1 MSSKEPTG
9 GQTMLS
15 AMMGTYPKTALLKD
29 ATVASPLLRL
39 EFADVDTAQK
49 AFKDV
54 VRRDK
59 YDVAELAIVTFLQA
73 FDAGKGYVLLPYAM
87 NGHFHHKSIVVRD
100 DSALGPQGLAG
111 KKVAMRAYSQT
122 TPTWVRGILTDDFGV
137 RLPDVHWLSQEEA
150 HVEGYHEPD
159 WVARMQSD
167 RSLERMLRD
176 GDVDAII
183 AGGGLSGEPGLRTLI
198 ADPKAAARDWHQRTG
213 AVAINHVVTIR
224 REIAE
229 SKPALV
235 RELYRMLLAANEAT
249 AGRVHAEGPDLQPS
263 GFDKLG
269 PSLETII
276 RYAHEQK
283 LISRRFA
290 VEELYGGVLRALQ

>member
-1 MSSKEPTG
+1 MN
-9 GQTMLS
+9 LS
-15 AMMGTYPKTALLKD
+15 TMMGTYPKTALLKD
-29 ATVASPLLRL
+29 ATIKSPLLQL

-54 VRRDK
+54 VRREK

-73 FDAGKGYVLLPYAM
+73 VDAGKGYVLLPYAM
-87 NGHFHHKSIVVRD
+87 NGHFHHKSILVRE
-100 DSALGPQGLAG
+100 DSSLTPETLAG

-122 TPTWVRGILTDDFGV
+122 TPTWVRGILTEDYGV
-137 RLPDVHWLSQEEA
+137 RLPEVHWLSQEEA
-150 HVEGYHEPD
+150 HVEGYREPD
-159 WVARMQSD
+159 WVARMQSE
-167 RSLERMLRD
+167 RSLEQMLRD

-198 ADPKAAARDWHQRTG
+198 SDPASAAQAWHRRTG
-213 AVAINHVVTIR
+213 AVAINHVVTVR
-224 REIAE
+224 REIADSHPE
-229 SKPALV
+229 VV

-249 AGRVHAEGPDLQPS
+249 PDPAKAGGPNLQPT
-263 GFDKLG
+263 GFDALA

-290 VEELYGGVLRALQ
+290 IEELYGGVLSALT

>member
-1 MSSKEPTG
+1 MN
-9 GQTMLS
+9 LS

-29 ATVASPLLRL
+29 ATIKSPLLQL
-39 EFADVDTAQK
+39 DFADVDTAQK

-54 VRRDK
+54 VRREK
-59 YDVAELAIVTFLQA
+59 YDVAELAIVTFLQSL
-73 FDAGKGYVLLPYAM
+73 DKGKGYVLLPYAV
-87 NGHFHHKSIVVRD
+87 NGHFHHKSILVRE
-100 DSALGPQGLAG
+100 DSSLTPGTLAG

-122 TPTWVRGILTDDFGV
+122 TPTWVRGILSDDYGV
-137 RLPDVHWLSQEEA
+137 RMQDVHWLSQEEA
-150 HVEGYHEPD
+150 HVEGYQEPD

-167 RSLERMLRD
+167 RSLEQMLRD

-198 ADPKAAARDWHQRTG
+198 SDPKAAAQDWHRRTG
-213 AVAINHVVTIR
+213 AVAINHVVTVR
-224 REIAE
+224 REIADQHPE
-229 SKPALV
+229 LV

-249 AGRVHAEGPDLQPS
+249 ADPAKAAGPDLQPT
-263 GFDKLG
+263 GFDKLA
-269 PSLETII
+269 PSLETIV

-290 VEELYGGVLRALQ
+290 VDELYGSVLHALG